1 MKGASGNDGGL
12 VARLELRELRF
23 QQRQL
28 DAGCVMSSTFDFVL
42 ICSNIAGLVFS
53 RDVGSFRSDIKG
65 ALHSLFELD

>member
-12 VARLELRELRF
+12 VARLELRELGF

-28 DAGCVMSSTFDFVL
+28 DASCVISLTFDFLL

-53 RDVGSFRSDIKG
+53 RDDGSF
-65 ALHSLFELD
+65 